1 MKKIL
6 SYILV
11 VLTVCGFLGCS
22 NNTTKEDNKVNINDG
37 NIVDAPI
44 YENYHFNTYNEL
56 REWFKTAKEDTV
68 NDEKTIEFEEFIDN
82 INSGIYSL
90 QIPFVDGIEMALRN
104 EEGFSNIT
112 LMVKELYSRPRI
124 YYHNVFD
131 GYQITIGQ
139 THYLESDVVNV
150 DSCSETIKSIAP
162 NAPNIDNYQNF
173 ESYKNIYERQYETAS
188 GNISAIVCELKNSN
202 TVIVFLVYGDVL
214 IDIEG
219 DSDVLTEDFFKKLEF
234 RPIA

>member
-1 MKKIL
+1 MKKLFIIL
-6 SYILV
+6 SIFLIM
-11 VLTVCGFLGCS
+11 CSFLGCTKKIENTNDKS
-22 NNTTKEDNKVNINDG
+22 GNNPQESS
-37 NIVDAPI
+37 PI
-44 YENYHFNTYNEL
+44 YEDYDFDTYDDFK
-56 REWFKTAKEDTV
+56 EWFKVAKEEIKD
-68 NDEKTIEFEEFIDN
+68 DETTPLFE
-82 INSGIYSL
+82 
-90 QIPFVDGIEMALRN
+90 QFVDNVASEKMKIYAPYIEGIPMELRN
-104 EEGFSNIT
+104 REGFSNIT

-139 THYLESDVVNV
+139 THYLESDIVNV

-173 ESYKNIYERQYETAS
+173 ESYKNIYEQQYETAS

-202 TVIVFLVYGDVL
+202 NVIVFLVYDDVL